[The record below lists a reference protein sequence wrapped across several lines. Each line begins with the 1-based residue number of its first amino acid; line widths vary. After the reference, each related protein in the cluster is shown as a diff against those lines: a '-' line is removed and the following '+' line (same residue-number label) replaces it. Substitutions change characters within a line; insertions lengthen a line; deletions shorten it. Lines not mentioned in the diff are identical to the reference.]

1 VADFLY
7 KGVVDWFLD
16 QVSQEAIA
24 PGDRMPS
31 LRALAKQLSLSLN
44 TVIHGYEILATEGW
58 IESRPKSGYFV
69 CHRSDTKPALLLA
82 GEALRKLTPV
92 GSKAAWSCLAHR
104 GALVD
109 QSDAFLASSVR
120 SEEVDIPVLGKG
132 HLTVR
137 ETVSEHLKGL
147 GIKNHASQL
156 WLGHSPLTMLT
167 QSIQTL
173 TQRDDTVLVITPCD
187 PRLSSTLQ
195 SLGRQVISIAAGDR
209 GVDLDLV
216 VRCLQENEIKLLI
229 LPGQFAFP
237 AGLAISNLS
246 LRRWVAIIDE
256 LKLPT
261 IEWDLCSHLAHR
273 AGSIMTY
280 KSLDSSDH
288 IVYIGGVETKGV
300 NRSAGWCL
308 PGRHQSVLEG
318 AFLSV
323 DMALSDAQ
331 QHALSEAL
339 LSTGKRSLV
348 RRARQVW
355 ANSERIKA
363 HLETHL
369 QGQVSFAASKG
380 GIGLWMKLKAPLN
393 QQDMTAL
400 LANYRHV
407 IVPGQLISD
416 EPEADHWM
424 AINVTLD
431 DIEPLAKKLA
441 ERLSLKAKSGPET
454 NLTNTADSAKSE
466 PLDRPEKAIKSTP
479 LTGSEPVDKKED
491 RKHHDASTNPLYNP
505 MLDLINHDF
514 G

>member
-1 VADFLY
+1 MADFLY

-16 QVSQEAIA
+16 QVSQEAIV

-44 TVIHGYEILATEGW
+44 TIIHGYEILATEGW

-69 CHRSDTKPALLLA
+69 CHRSDIKPALLLA
-82 GEALRKLTPV
+82 GEAMRKLPSV

-109 QSDAFLASSVR
+109 QSDAFLASSGR
-120 SEEVDIPVLGKG
+120 TEEVDIPVLGKG
-132 HLTVR
+132 HLNVR

-147 GIKNHASQL
+147 GIKSHASQL
-156 WLGHSPLTMLT
+156 WLGHSPLTVLT
-167 QSIQTL
+167 QSIQAL
-173 TQRDDTVLVITPCD
+173 TQGDDNVLLITPCD

-195 SLGRQVISIAAGDR
+195 SLGRRVITIAAGDR

-216 VRCLQENEIKLLI
+216 VRCLQENDIKLLI

-261 IEWDLCSHLAHR
+261 IEWDLCSHLPHR
-273 AGSIMTY
+273 AGSLMTY

-300 NRSAGWCL
+300 NRSASWCL

-318 AFLSV
+318 AFLSI

-339 LSTGKRSLV
+339 LSTGKRSLA

-363 HLETHL
+363 HLEMHL
-369 QGQVSFAASKG
+369 QGRVSFAASKG
-380 GIGLWMKLKAPLN
+380 GIGLWMNLQTPLD

-400 LANYRHV
+400 LANYRHL
-407 IVPGQLISD
+407 IVPGNLISD
-416 EPEADHWM
+416 EPDADYWM
-424 AINVTLD
+424 ALNVTLD
-431 DIEPLAKKLA
+431 DVEPLAKKLA
-441 ERLSLKAKSGPET
+441 ERLSLKEEITSSSDEAKASKVAPMGTE
-454 NLTNTADSAKSE
+454 E
-466 PLDRPEKAIKSTP
+466 VPEKP
-479 LTGSEPVDKKED
+479 PVTEKKED
-491 RKHHDASTNPLYNP
+491 KKHHDASTNPLYNP